1 MGIILNST
9 TVIVSV
15 PYRAAIRPLQH
26 KHDMEDQMTETPEMT
41 EMTEEE
47 EREFYELMQ
56 AYRHAPPA
64 DQKAVIE
71 AYEAVKTFIKQRIW
85 K

>member
-1 MGIILNST
+1 
-9 TVIVSV
+9 
-15 PYRAAIRPLQH
+15 
-26 KHDMEDQMTETPEMT
+26 MTETPEMT